1 LVDGLPAKRYRIF
14 MASSPLIQLNNIS
27 LTFGE
32 NSVFSNVN
40 LVVDR
45 ADRIALVGRNGCGK
59 STLMKVLAGLVETD
73 SGSRIMSPGTN
84 LSYMEQDP
92 DMRNFSTLG
101 DYASSSLTSHETYK
115 LEAFSSGLKLN
126 LDSPVVSASGGE
138 KRRASLAKLLA
149 EEPEI
154 MLLDEPTN
162 HLDIEAIFWLE
173 AELKRVK
180 SAFILISHDRTFL
193 SALSKSTVWIDRGET
208 RRQNKSFGAFEDWR
222 DRLWEEEDIARHKL
236 NQKIKTE
243 ARWAVEGISGR
254 RKRNMG
260 RVRALKSLRSD
271 RSSQIIRQD
280 VASMVLET
288 NTKSGRQTIV
298 ANKISK
304 SFEDN
309 QIITDFSL
317 KVGSGDKIA
326 IVGPNGAGKTTLLN
340 LLTGQMKPDKGT
352 VKLGTNLRT
361 AIFDQNREVLN
372 LDSTLW
378 ESLTDSSETEVIGK
392 GDFVNVRG
400 TPKHVVGYL
409 KDFLFSEDQLRS
421 PVSSL
426 SGGEKARLMLAR
438 IMAKESNLLVLDE
451 PTNDLDIETLDLL
464 QELIADYEGTV
475 LLVSHDRDFIDRV
488 ATTTIAIRENEA
500 VVYAGGWTDYLIQ
513 SGNQPPSERL
523 ENKKISKV
531 KNINSSKSKKE
542 KLEGLTF
549 TEAHRLKKLP
559 DNIEKIENEISK
571 LTELLSDPGLFSKD
585 FKKFSKF
592 SLGLVERQKALSELE
607 EEWLSLEEKNS
618 KGSDAYN

>member
-1 LVDGLPAKRYRIF
+1 

-40 LVVDR
+40 LVVNR

-59 STLMKVLAGLVETD
+59 STLMKVLAGLLEAD

-92 DMRNFSTLG
+92 DMRKFSTLG
-101 DYASSSLTSHETYK
+101 DYASSSLTSNETYK
-115 LEAFSSGLKLN
+115 LEAFSNGLKLN
-126 LDSPVVSASGGE
+126 LSSPVVSASGGE

-173 AELKRVK
+173 AELRRVK
-180 SAFILISHDRTFL
+180 SAFIMISHDRAFL
-193 SALSKSTVWIDRGET
+193 RALSKSTIWIDRGET
-208 RRQNKSFGAFEDWR
+208 RRQNKRFEAFEDWR
-222 DRLWEEEDIARHKL
+222 DRLWEEEDLARHKL
-236 NQKIKTE
+236 DQKIKTE

-280 VASMVLET
+280 VASMVLEA
-288 NTKSGRQTIV
+288 NTKSGKQTIV

-304 SFEDN
+304 SFKSN

-317 KVGSGDKIA
+317 KVASGDKIA

-340 LLTGQMKPDKGT
+340 LLTGKIKPDKGT
-352 VKLGTNLRT
+352 VKLGTNVLT

-372 LDSTLW
+372 LNSTLW

-409 KDFLFSEDQLRS
+409 KDFLFSENQLRS

-426 SGGEKARLMLAR
+426 SGGEKARLVLAR

-464 QELIADYEGTV
+464 QELIAEYDGTV

-488 ATTTIAIRENEA
+488 ATTTIAINKNEV
-500 VVYAGGWTDYLIQ
+500 VVYAGGWTDYLAQ
-513 SGNQPPSERL
+513 VGNQLASE
-523 ENKKISKV
+523 ESEQKKIVKV
-531 KNINSSKSKKE
+531 KNINNLKPKKE
-542 KLEGLTF
+542 RLEGLTF
-549 TEAHRLKKLP
+549 TQAHRLKALP
-559 DNIEKIENEISK
+559 ENIEKIENEIIK
-571 LTELLSDPGLFSKD
+571 LTELLSDPDLFLKD
-585 FKKFSKF
+585 SKKFSKL
-592 SLGLVERQKALSELE
+592 SLCLVERQELLSELE
-607 EEWLSLEEKNS
+607 DEWLNLEEKNS
-618 KGSDAYN
+618 KGSDAKN

>member
-1 LVDGLPAKRYRIF
+1 

-40 LVVDR
+40 LVVNR

-59 STLMKVLAGLVETD
+59 STLMKVLAGLLEAD

-92 DMRNFSTLG
+92 DMRKFSTLG
-101 DYASSSLTSHETYK
+101 DYASSSLTSNETYK
-115 LEAFSSGLKLN
+115 LEAFSNGLKLN
-126 LDSPVVSASGGE
+126 LSSPVVSASGGE

-173 AELKRVK
+173 AELRRVK
-180 SAFILISHDRTFL
+180 SAFIMISHDRAFL
-193 SALSKSTVWIDRGET
+193 RALSKSTVWIDRGET
-208 RRQNKSFGAFEDWR
+208 RRQNKSFEAFEDWR
-222 DRLWEEEDIARHKL
+222 DRLWEEEDLARHKL
-236 NQKIKTE
+236 DQKIKTE

-280 VASMVLET
+280 VASMVLEA
-288 NTKSGRQTIV
+288 NTKSGKQTIV

-304 SFEDN
+304 SFKSN

-317 KVGSGDKIA
+317 KVASGDKIA

-340 LLTGQMKPDKGT
+340 LLTGKIKPDKGT
-352 VKLGTNLRT
+352 VKLGTNLLT
-361 AIFDQNREVLN
+361 VIFDQNREVLN

-409 KDFLFSEDQLRS
+409 KDFLFSENQLRS

-426 SGGEKARLMLAR
+426 SGGEKARLVLAR

-464 QELIADYEGTV
+464 QELIAEYDGTV
-475 LLVSHDRDFIDRV
+475 VLVSHDRDFIDRV
-488 ATTTIAIRENEA
+488 ATTTIAINKNEV
-500 VVYAGGWTDYLIQ
+500 VVYAGGWTDYLAQ
-513 SGNQPPSERL
+513 AGNQLPSE
-523 ENKKISKV
+523 ESEQKKIVKV
-531 KNINSSKSKKE
+531 KNTNNLKPKKE
-542 KLEGLTF
+542 RLEGLTF
-549 TEAHRLKKLP
+549 TQAHRLKALP
-559 DNIEKIENEISK
+559 ENIEKIENEIIK
-571 LTELLSDPGLFSKD
+571 LTELLSDPGLFLKD
-585 FKKFSKF
+585 SKKFSKL
-592 SLGLVERQKALSELE
+592 SLCLVERQELLSKLE
-607 EEWLSLEEKNS
+607 DEWLNLEEKNS
-618 KGSDAYN
+618 KGSDA

>member
-1 LVDGLPAKRYRIF
+1 

-40 LVVDR
+40 LVVNR

-59 STLMKVLAGLVETD
+59 STLMKVLAGLLEAD

-92 DMRNFSTLG
+92 DMRKFSTLG
-101 DYASSSLTSHETYK
+101 DYASSSLTSNETYK
-115 LEAFSSGLKLN
+115 LEAFSNGLKLN
-126 LDSPVVSASGGE
+126 LSSPVVSASGGE

-173 AELKRVK
+173 AELRRVK
-180 SAFILISHDRTFL
+180 SAFIMISHDRAFL
-193 SALSKSTVWIDRGET
+193 RALSKSTIWIDRGET
-208 RRQNKSFGAFEDWR
+208 RRQNKSFEAFEDWR
-222 DRLWEEEDIARHKL
+222 DHLWEEEDLARHKL
-236 NQKIKTE
+236 DQKIKTE

-280 VASMVLET
+280 VASMVLEA
-288 NTKSGRQTIV
+288 NTKSGKQTIV

-304 SFEDN
+304 SFKSN

-317 KVGSGDKIA
+317 KVASGDKIA

-340 LLTGQMKPDKGT
+340 LLTGKIKPDKGT
-352 VKLGTNLRT
+352 VKLGTNVLT

-372 LDSTLW
+372 LNSTLW

-409 KDFLFSEDQLRS
+409 KDFLFSENQLRS

-426 SGGEKARLMLAR
+426 SGGEKARLVLAR

-464 QELIADYEGTV
+464 QELIAEYDGTV

-488 ATTTIAIRENEA
+488 ATTTIAINKNEV
-500 VVYAGGWTDYLIQ
+500 VVYAGGWTDYLAQ
-513 SGNQPPSERL
+513 VGNQLASE
-523 ENKKISKV
+523 ESEQKKIVKV
-531 KNINSSKSKKE
+531 KNINNLKPKKE
-542 KLEGLTF
+542 RLEGLTF
-549 TEAHRLKKLP
+549 TQAHRLKALP
-559 DNIEKIENEISK
+559 ENIEKIENEIIK
-571 LTELLSDPGLFSKD
+571 LTELLSDPDLFLKD
-585 FKKFSKF
+585 SKKFSKL
-592 SLGLVERQKALSELE
+592 SLCLVERQELLSELE
-607 EEWLSLEEKNS
+607 DEWLNLEEKNS
-618 KGSDAYN
+618 KGSDAKN